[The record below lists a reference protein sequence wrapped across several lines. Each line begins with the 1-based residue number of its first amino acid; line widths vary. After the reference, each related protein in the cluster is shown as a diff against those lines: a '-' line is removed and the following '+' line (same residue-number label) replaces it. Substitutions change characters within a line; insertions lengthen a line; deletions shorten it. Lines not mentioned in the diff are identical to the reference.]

1 MVLRFKVYRLQWEK
15 LDRRK
20 RANMRLV
27 LRDKNGK
34 ILHVC
39 KNKED
44 EFILTSW
51 YTRYN
56 RRVALEQLLA
66 VRKLKEHIR
75 KVKALV
81 RSHGFTYQLSI
92 YGMFKDPRI
101 KKRFY
106 CRYEVFK
113 ATKWTRDEFRAVH
126 RFFKNNKPKSAAGV
140 FVYHNDQLYVWG
152 ADKVTRQSNEVS
164 GYRGEQG
171 ESQTHGTLHVGE
183 GNHQRYDTNAPA

>member
-1 MVLRFKVYRLQWEK
+1 MVLRFKVYRLQREK
-15 LDRRK
+15 LGRGK
-20 RANMRLV
+20 PANMRLV

-75 KVKALV
+75 KVKAVV
-81 RSHGFTYQLSI
+81 RSRGFTYQLSI
-92 YGMFKDPRI
+92 YGMFKDPKI
-101 KKRFY
+101 KRRFY

-113 ATKWTRDEFRAVH
+113 ATKWTRGEFKALY

-152 ADKVTRQSNEVS
+152 ADKVTRQGTEVS
-164 GYRGEQG
+164 GYGGERGK
-171 ESQTHGTLHVGE
+171 SQTDGALQVGE
-183 GNHQRYDTNAPA
+183 GNHQRYDTIGPA